1 MSGSVASPFRQ
12 PKAVFAVAFAC
23 VVSFMGIGLVDPIL
37 PAISHELNASP
48 SEVTLLFT
56 SYLVVT
62 AVAMLITNWVSSRL
76 GAKKT
81 LIAGLIL
88 IVVFS
93 ALAGAS
99 PTIGQIIGFRAG
111 WGVGNALF
119 IATSL
124 AVIVASASGG
134 FAGAIVLY
142 ETALGIG
149 IAVGPLLGGTL
160 GEISWRGPFYGVACL
175 MAIALIATVVLVE
188 PTPKPAHKTGL
199 SAPLRALKHRGL
211 LILSLTALCYNWG
224 FFTVLGYAPFP
235 MDLSP
240 IRLGLVFTGWGI
252 LVAIFA
258 VFGAPRLQASL
269 GIARTMYLNLAAFA
283 VVVLVIAIW
292 TTDRAV
298 LIPAVIVSG
307 IFIGVNNT
315 ITTQAAMTVS
325 PVEKPVASAAY
336 SFVRFIGGGL
346 APYAA
351 GRLVLAA
358 NIHVPFFIAAGAIVV
373 GIAILST
380 AHRLLTAAERIQA
393 EQVPAP
399 TPAALAAPVPV
410 AGNARSNVLIVN
422 PDAPGML
429 AAADEP
435 SELASLRLAGL
446 LTAPAADHLAQ
457 VLGEVLQR
465 GQRGDQGGRLLGRQ
479 ARHSFGQD
487 RGSLRGDALVGL
499 LSLGGDLDPG
509 GAEIVGV
516 TQPPDQAERIKLA
529 DDPGQHGRV
538 EALDVGEF
546 GEAERAA
553 VGHDA
558 EHGRLGRGEPLPHR
572 GRVQLPREPQ
582 DDPPQPDDGLVVHAR
597 RPPPL
602 PPCWLPVNH
611 RSPRAFAT
619 GTRQARRVPR
629 GCGLSVVGV
638 SRDYASPF
646 RCCPPHGLAGPRPE
660 PAAARPR

>member
-1 MSGSVASPFRQ
+1 MSGSHATSVASPFRQ

-37 PAISHELNASP
+37 PAISHELHASP

-99 PTIGQIIGFRAG
+99 PSINGIIGFRAG

-142 ETALGIG
+142 ETALGVG
-149 IAVGPLLGGTL
+149 IAIGPLLGGTL
-160 GEISWRGPFYGVACL
+160 GEISWRGPFYGVAAL
-175 MAIALIATVVLVE
+175 MAIALIATIVLVE
-188 PTPKPAHKTGL
+188 PTPKPAHPTAL

-211 LILSLTALCYNWG
+211 LTMSLTALCYNWA

-235 MDLSP
+235 MNLSP
-240 IRLGLVFTGWGI
+240 IKLGLVFTGWGI
-252 LVAIFA
+252 LVALFA

-269 GIARTMYLNLAAFA
+269 GIAKTMYANLAAFA

-298 LIPAVIVSG
+298 LIPAVIISG

-315 ITTQAAMTVS
+315 ITTQAVMTVS

-336 SFVRFIGGGL
+336 GFVRFIGGGL

-351 GRLVLAA
+351 GRWSWPSTSTSRSTSRSARSWPGSSSSPPPTVCSPRP
-358 NIHVPFFIAAGAIVV
+358 NGSK
-373 GIAILST
+373 LS
-380 AHRLLTAAERIQA
+380 RSPGRFRRRPSP
-393 EQVPAP
+393 PAP
-399 TPAALAAPVPV
+399 
-410 AGNARSNVLIVN
+410 
-422 PDAPGML
+422 
-429 AAADEP
+429 
-435 SELASLRLAGL
+435 
-446 LTAPAADHLAQ
+446 
-457 VLGEVLQR
+457 
-465 GQRGDQGGRLLGRQ
+465 GQ
-479 ARHSFGQD
+479 
-487 RGSLRGDALVGL
+487 
-499 LSLGGDLDPG
+499 
-509 GAEIVGV
+509 
-516 TQPPDQAERIKLA
+516 
-529 DDPGQHGRV
+529 
-538 EALDVGEF
+538 
-546 GEAERAA
+546 
-553 VGHDA
+553 
-558 EHGRLGRGEPLPHR
+558 
-572 GRVQLPREPQ
+572 
-582 DDPPQPDDGLVVHAR
+582 
-597 RPPPL
+597 
-602 PPCWLPVNH
+602 
-611 RSPRAFAT
+611 
-619 GTRQARRVPR
+619 
-629 GCGLSVVGV
+629 
-638 SRDYASPF
+638 
-646 RCCPPHGLAGPRPE
+646 
-660 PAAARPR
+660 